1 MKTAMWL
8 ALLLSASFAWAQST
22 PSDQPSNNRNN
33 KGQVTVRGCVSK
45 LNGDYVLT
53 RQDPGNTYELQQAD
67 KVRLKSYLGQRVE
80 VTGTKMTTL
89 PTSED
94 AINSRLGNA
103 SPVTIRVDTIKTIS
117 KECQSE

>member
-22 PSDQPSNNRNN
+22 PSDQPSNNQNN
-33 KGQVTVRGCVSK
+33 NGQVTVRGCVSR

-53 RQDPGNTYELQQAD
+53 KQDPGNTFQLQQAD
-67 KVRLKSYLGQRVE
+67 HVKLKSYLGQRVE

-94 AINSRLGNA
+94 AMAKMGSA